1 MYCFC
6 ISFLYFLILSKR
18 YDLINQHIYMFFLSL
33 FYLKGWVIV
42 HENWMFTTFR
52 IHNYS
57 IYSFLNLL
65 YCYILFSNFFFLDT
79 KNIWLIWFYLV
90 RFQIYYLLLLVQ
102 VLSVTFETEISNLLV
117 AFVYELVFSV
127 AYGSRP
133 NLKYL

>member
-1 MYCFC
+1 MKIGCLLLLEFITIVSILFWIYY
-6 ISFLYFLILSKR
+6 IVIYFLA
-18 YDLINQHIYMFFLSL
+18 
-33 FYLKGWVIV
+33 
-42 HENWMFTTFR
+42 T
-52 IHNYS
+52 
-57 IYSFLNLL
+57 
-65 YCYILFSNFFFLDT
+65 FLDT